1 MKTRILAIAPY
12 QGLKE
17 MINEAISDRDDLEM
31 TIRIGDLANGLE
43 IVRSYDLDDFD
54 IIISRGGTAKM
65 ISANITIPVVE
76 IEISVYD
83 ILRAIKLA
91 ENYSNRFAIIGYP
104 AGIITGITYGL
115 NPLFA
120 VPLMKNG
127 AATESILFFRY
138 AFAVLL
144 LGLFLLLRKQSFR
157 VSGKQIGVLFVLGL
171 LYTSSSIFL
180 FDAYEYIA
188 SGLATTLVFLYPV
201 LVAIIMV
208 FLKVVPSWPVW
219 LAIAATFGGVLIM
232 TQSDGSQTINPI
244 GVLLSIASALVYAL
258 FIVII
263 NRSKAIAGI
272 SNSLLTFYALMVG
285 AIVFIGKILSSD
297 TAITA
302 GITTGADW
310 LNLVGLALLPTIVS
324 TATLAIASRNIG
336 ATKASVLGV
345 FEPITAIIV
354 GTLMF
359 GEPLTTNI
367 IVGIS
372 IAMVAVTFMITVT
385 KR

>member
-1 MKTRILAIAPY
+1 MKKL
-12 QGLKE
+12 
-17 MINEAISDRDDLEM
+17 
-31 TIRIGDLANGLE
+31 
-43 IVRSYDLDDFD
+43 
-54 IIISRGGTAKM
+54 SR
-65 ISANITIPVVE
+65 N
-76 IEISVYD
+76 
-83 ILRAIKLA
+83 
-91 ENYSNRFAIIGYP
+91 AIIGYP

-138 AFAVLL
+138 FFAVLL
-144 LGLFLLLRKQSFR
+144 LGLFLLLSRQSFK
-157 VSGKQIGVLFVLGL
+157 VSGKQIGVLLTLGL
-171 LYTSSSIFL
+171 LYTASSVFL
-180 FDAYEYIA
+180 FEAYEYIA

-208 FLKVVPSWPVW
+208 FLRVVPSWPVW

-232 TQSDGSQTINPI
+232 TQSDGTQTINPI

-263 NRSKAIAGI
+263 NRSKAISGI
-272 SNSLLTFYALMVG
+272 SNTLLTFYALTVG
-285 AIVFIGKILSSD
+285 AVVFIGKIISSD

-302 GITTGADW
+302 GITTGMDW

-345 FEPITAIIV
+345 FEPITAIVV

>member
-1 MKTRILAIAPY
+1 MK
-12 QGLKE
+12 
-17 MINEAISDRDDLEM
+17 
-31 TIRIGDLANGLE
+31 
-43 IVRSYDLDDFD
+43 
-54 IIISRGGTAKM
+54 
-65 ISANITIPVVE
+65 
-76 IEISVYD
+76 
-83 ILRAIKLA
+83 KLSK
-91 ENYSNRFAIIGYP
+91 NAIIGYP

-188 SGLATTLVFLYPV
+188 SGLATTLVFLYHV

-263 NRSKAIAGI
+263 NRSKAISGI

>member
-1 MKTRILAIAPY
+1 MK
-12 QGLKE
+12 
-17 MINEAISDRDDLEM
+17 
-31 TIRIGDLANGLE
+31 
-43 IVRSYDLDDFD
+43 
-54 IIISRGGTAKM
+54 
-65 ISANITIPVVE
+65 
-76 IEISVYD
+76 
-83 ILRAIKLA
+83 KLSK
-91 ENYSNRFAIIGYP
+91 NAIIGYP

-120 VPLMKNG
+120 MPLMKNG

-272 SNSLLTFYALMVG
+272 SNSLLTFYVLMVG